1 MTHFFSGLPLWLL
14 TVVILGLS
22 LLVGLGFSLG
32 IQKLFRFSPTTEQAD
47 LAIDLMQVASTY
59 IGILLAFAGVLAWQ
73 NYDSAET
80 AIQEEAGAASQL
92 YRDLT
97 VYGPDM
103 DGSRQDLR
111 AYINSIVKDEWP
123 QMRDGKASGATEAR
137 LVVLFDD
144 VAAAKPANER
154 EAAIYQEAFSLL
166 NNLVKLR
173 RDRISASQADIPAVL
188 WVVAIAGSI
197 LTLAYA
203 SAFVS
208 SRYASLMIS
217 GTSLTIGL
225 MFVFLLSVDNPFK
238 GCAETGGNP
247 LFELTSIFD
256 SIDRVHQL
264 QPAAGPASKAGS
276 PVPLKSGSSP
286 ASPLPAPTG

>member
-238 GCAETGGNP
+238 GCPETGGNP